1 MMHLFKKTA
10 LAAILSSS
18 LYSCSTVYQYGP
30 GNLGHESRL
39 LITPGSKDSVRTA
52 HYISGRY
59 SFNLGQG
66 YNEGESSRFADAYY
80 HLGYSAR
87 YFSGAIGAGVFGG
100 NYQVRKFSPDPGWKK
115 FYGVNAMGQAAL
127 NIPIG
132 PVNWRILGVRA
143 GFSVEDG
150 GLYDFR
156 IKHREIP
163 GFDEFTSNRLTGFA
177 GTCSEI
183 MIRHKDYTF
192 GGSSNLVF
200 LFGQREMLGFASSA
214 SLYAGYKEY
223 SLIYQITGS
232 IRQGQNHSLG
242 MIFRFR

>member
-10 LAAILSSS
+10 LAAVLSLS

-30 GNLGHESRL
+30 GNLGHETRL

-52 HYISGRY
+52 HYFSGRY
-59 SFNLGQG
+59 SFNLGNG
-66 YNEGESSRFADAYY
+66 YNNNEACRFGDAYY
-80 HLGYSAR
+80 HLGYSAK
-87 YFSGAIGAGVFGG
+87 YFSGAIGAGIFGG
-100 NYQVRKFSPDPGWKK
+100 TYQVQKFSQDPGWKK

-132 PVNWRILGVRA
+132 PVNWRIIGVRA

-150 GLYDFR
+150 ALYDFR
-156 IKHREIP
+156 MKHRDTP
-163 GFDEFTSNRLTGFA
+163 GFNEFTSNRLTGFA
-177 GTCSEI
+177 GTCSEL
-183 MIRHKDYTF
+183 MLRHKDYTF
-192 GGSSNLVF
+192 GAANNFVF
-200 LFGQREMLGFASSA
+200 LFGEKELLGIANSS
-214 SLYAGYKEY
+214 SIHAGYKDY
-223 SLIYQITGS
+223 SLIYQLTGS